1 MTTRILPSFTL
12 ILPTSIEET
21 IKLVAEY
28 RGKAKILA
36 GGTDVLVMMK
46 NGLITSNILIKIG
59 RIKELHFINCSI
71 KNGLALGALST
82 IRDIERSAK
91 IGNMY
96 PLMVE
101 AARAFGNI
109 QIQNMATVG
118 GNICNASPA
127 GDMIPPLL
135 AMNAEVD
142 LMSSGRRKVVKLMDF
157 FTGPG
162 KSVLKPNEILVG
174 IKAPPLSKKYG
185 SCFIKISRT
194 AEDLSKVSVATVL
207 SVKNGKFKDV
217 RISLGSVAP
226 TPIRAV
232 EAEDFLE
239 GQEISDAVIDEAVAI
254 VSDGINP
261 VSDDRSTAVYRKDV
275 ACVAIKRAIKKAIKR
290 RNIR

>member
-12 ILPTSIEET
+12 ILPASIEET

-36 GGTDVLVMMK
+36 GGTDVLVLMK
-46 NGLITSNILIKIG
+46 NGMIAPKALIKIG
-59 RIKELHFINCSI
+59 KVKELHFIKCSL
-71 KNGLALGALST
+71 KKGLRLGPLAT

-91 IGNMY
+91 IGDMY

-127 GDMIPPLL
+127 GDMIIPLL
-135 AMNAEVD
+135 AMNAEIE
-142 LMSSGRRKVVKLMDF
+142 LMASGRKKTLKLMEF
-157 FTGPG
+157 FSGPG

-174 IKAPPLSKKYG
+174 IKARPLSQRYG

-194 AEDLSKVSVATVL
+194 AEDLSKISVATVL
-207 SVKNGKFKDV
+207 TVRNTKFRDV
-217 RISLGSVAP
+217 RLSLGSVAP
-226 TPIRAV
+226 TPIKAV
-232 EAEDFLE
+232 NTENYLE
-239 GQEISDAVIDEAVAI
+239 GREVSEKVIDEAVAI
-254 VSDGINP
+254 ACNEIKPISDN
-261 VSDDRSTAVYRKDV
+261 RSTAKYRKEV
-275 ACVAIKRAIKKAIKR
+275 AGVVIKRAIKKALDR
-290 RNIR
+290 RSIQ

>member
-36 GGTDVLVMMK
+36 GGTDVLVLMK
-46 NGLITSNILIKIG
+46 NGMIAPKVLIKIG
-59 RIKELHFINCSI
+59 KVKELHFIKCSL
-71 KNGLALGALST
+71 KKGLRLGPLAT

-91 IGNMY
+91 IGDMY

-127 GDMIPPLL
+127 GDMIIPLL
-135 AMNAEVD
+135 AMNAEIE
-142 LMSSGRRKVVKLMDF
+142 LMASGRKKTLKLMEF
-157 FTGPG
+157 FSGPG

-174 IKAPPLSKKYG
+174 IKALPLSQRYG

-194 AEDLSKVSVATVL
+194 AEDLSKISVATVL
-207 SVKNGKFKDV
+207 TVRNTKFRDV
-217 RISLGSVAP
+217 RLSLGSVAP
-226 TPIRAV
+226 TPIKAV
-232 EAEDFLE
+232 NTENYLE
-239 GQEISDAVIDEAVAI
+239 GREVSEKVIDEAVAI
-254 VSDGINP
+254 ACNEIKPISDN
-261 VSDDRSTAVYRKDV
+261 RSTAKYRKEV
-275 ACVAIKRAIKKAIKR
+275 AGVVIKRAIKKALDR
-290 RNIR
+290 RSIQ